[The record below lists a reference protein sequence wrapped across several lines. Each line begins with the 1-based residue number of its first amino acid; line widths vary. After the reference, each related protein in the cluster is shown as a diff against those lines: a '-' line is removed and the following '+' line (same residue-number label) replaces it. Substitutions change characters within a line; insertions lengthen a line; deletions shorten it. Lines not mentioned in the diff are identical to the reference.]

1 MCRVLAA
8 LLSKSLHAPVLPQ
21 DTDMLVTLY
30 LQFIFFGVFQFI
42 ALIFSWIF
50 VRETRGVPIEEVR

>member
-1 MCRVLAA
+1 MNLC
-8 LLSKSLHAPVLPQ
+8 
-21 DTDMLVTLY
+21 

-50 VRETRGVPIEEVR
+50 VRETRGVPIEEVRCPVLMPRQPRQLCCPL